1 MIINAFPP
9 IDKLDNMK
17 PDLTKVDVEAMMV
30 KFLKVAVC
38 VCVCVCVCVRVCVCV
53 CVPEMSQE
61 GPYTLTHTQVADQH
75 IAQRRA
81 QLDLPSRIG
90 LAKIATKFKR
100 R

>member
-1 MIINAFPP
+1 MTYLLA
-9 IDKLDNMK
+9 
-17 PDLTKVDVEAMMV
+17 A
-30 KFLKVAVC
+30 
-38 VCVCVCVCVRVCVCV
+38 RS
-53 CVPEMSQE
+53 VPEMSQE